1 MTMGRG
7 GARRV
12 LWACLGAG
20 VTAALAACGGSPGTA
35 APASPAG
42 ASPAGATAAPGSGA
56 GGAPALSEGSVM
68 LTHLFPIGAYVQ
80 APANFEMWKHRGVN
94 TMVVVPDGNSE
105 KAWNKAAIRD
115 GLYEIR
121 APAGNQASDVRDG
134 NLLAWAL
141 PDEPDDV
148 TTQIPYAKI
157 QQTYRAWKRIDP
169 RVPVYINFNGQFNQH
184 DVKTDASGRSWYG
197 QYVKGANWITSDLYP
212 VNNGQGNDLGVIG
225 QEVTQL
231 RQLAGG
237 RPVFVFIESG
247 AYAVGNP
254 VITPAQFR
262 GEVWEAIIHGARGIF
277 YFPVQVTPHFKY
289 DVTPPAV
296 AAEMTRQDATIT
308 KLAGVLQG
316 TINPPPLGATAP
328 SPLQVAW
335 RSSAGHSYFFVL
347 NLSPR
352 AADHQVITLRGIG
365 SASSAAVYG
374 ENRTV
379 PVSGGTIT
387 DSFGPYA
394 IHIYQVP

>member
-1 MTMGRG
+1 
-7 GARRV
+7 V
-12 LWACLGAG
+12 LWACLGASM
-20 VTAALAACGGSPGTA
+20 TAALVAACGGSSGTA
-35 APASPAG
+35 APAGTAQ
-42 ASPAGATAAPGSGA
+42 ATAAPGSHASA
-56 GGAPALSEGSVM
+56 GPALSEGSVM
-68 LTHLFPIGAYVQ
+68 LTRMFPIGAYVQ
-80 APANFEMWKHRGVN
+80 APAKFELWKSRGVN

-121 APAGNQASDVRDG
+121 APAGNPASDIRDR

-141 PDEPDDV
+141 PDEPDDITSQV
-148 TTQIPYAKI
+148 PYAKI
-157 QQTYRAWKRIDP
+157 QRTYRSWKRIDA

-184 DVKTDASGRSWYG
+184 DVTTNAGGAAWYH

-212 VNNGQGNDLGVIG
+212 VNSGQGNDLGVIG

-231 RQLAGG
+231 RRLAGNK
-237 RPVFVFIESG
+237 PVFVFIESG
-247 AYAVGNP
+247 AFAAGNP
-254 VITPAQFR
+254 VITPDQFR

-316 TINPPPLGATAP
+316 TINPSSLGATAP

-352 AADHQVITLRGIG
+352 AVGHQTIALSGIG
-365 SASSAAVYG
+365 SATSATVYG
-374 ENRTV
+374 EHRAV
-379 PVSGGTIT
+379 PISSNTIT
-387 DSFGPYA
+387 DNFGPYA

>member
-1 MTMGRG
+1 
-7 GARRV
+7 V
-12 LWACLGAG
+12 LRACLGAG
-20 VTAALAACGGSPGTA
+20 MTAALVAACGGSSGTA
-35 APASPAG
+35 TPGGTAQAA
-42 ASPAGATAAPGSGA
+42 AAPGGAA
-56 GGAPALSEGSVM
+56 GGAPALNGGAAT
-68 LTHLFPIGAYVQ
+68 LARLFPIGVYVQ
-80 APANFEMWKHRGVN
+80 APDNFELWKSRGVN

-105 KAWNKAAIRD
+105 TAWNKAAIRD

-121 APAGNQASDVRDG
+121 APASNPASDVGDK

-148 TTQIPYAKI
+148 TTQIPFAKV
-157 QQTYRAWKRIDP
+157 QRTYRSWKRIDP
-169 RVPVYINFNGQFNQH
+169 RLPVYINFNGQFNQH
-184 DVKTDASGRSWYG
+184 DVKTNAGGTSWYH
-197 QYVKGANWITSDLYP
+197 QYVRGANWITSDLYP
-212 VNNGQGNDLGVIG
+212 VNNGEGNDLGVIG

-231 RQLAGG
+231 RQLAGSK
-237 RPVFVFIESG
+237 PVFVFIESG
-247 AYAVGNP
+247 AYAAGNP
-254 VITPAQFR
+254 VITPGQFR

-277 YFPVQVTPHFKY
+277 YFPVRVTPHFSY

-316 TINPPPLGATAP
+316 TINPSSLGASAP

-352 AADHQVITLRGIG
+352 AVSHQAIRLKGIG
-365 SASSAAVYG
+365 SAASATVYG

-379 PVSGGTIT
+379 PISGGTIT
-387 DSFGPYA
+387 DNFGPYA
-394 IHIYQVP
+394 VHIYQVP